1 MKGLPAAAGGMRLR
15 SLMFP
20 ADANLLPGKY
30 YIKKEAPNKFR
41 IVIASVA
48 KQSRLSVK
56 LDRSGSPHPYGTRDD
71 KLNQHFQKYCRV
83 LLRPRE
89 GL

>member
-15 SLMFP
+15 NLMFP
-20 ADANLLPGKY
+20 ADANLLPGRY
-30 YIKKEAPNKFR
+30 YLK
-41 IVIASVA
+41 
-48 KQSRLSVK
+48 
-56 LDRSGSPHPYGTRDD
+56 
-71 KLNQHFQKYCRV
+71 KYCRV